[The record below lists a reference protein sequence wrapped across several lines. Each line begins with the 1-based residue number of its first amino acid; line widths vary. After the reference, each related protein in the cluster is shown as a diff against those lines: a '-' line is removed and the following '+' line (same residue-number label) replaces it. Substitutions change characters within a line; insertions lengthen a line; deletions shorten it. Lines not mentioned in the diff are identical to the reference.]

1 MSEHLHDDDD
11 FEDDDHDDV
20 NVADDDDDFDDDD
33 DVNVA
38 DDDDRDDRDDGP
50 EGNRIVGASAL
61 QVLEYVTKSIVDD
74 QEGVFVD
81 TEDNRGTVT
90 FHVHVAPDDMG
101 RVIGKRGR
109 VAQAIRAVVAAAGH
123 REGVKTEVEF
133 ED

>member
-11 FEDDDHDDV
+11 FEDDEDEFDG
-20 NVADDDDDFDDDD
+20 NRADG
-33 DVNVA
+33 
-38 DDDDRDDRDDGP
+38 DDGY
-50 EGNRIVGASAL
+50 EGNRIEGATAL
-61 QVLEYVTKSIVDD
+61 RVLEYVTKSIVDD
-74 QEGVFVD
+74 EAGVFVD
-81 TEDNRGTVT
+81 SEARGGTVT

-109 VAQAIRAVVAAAGH
+109 VAQAIRAVVSAAGH